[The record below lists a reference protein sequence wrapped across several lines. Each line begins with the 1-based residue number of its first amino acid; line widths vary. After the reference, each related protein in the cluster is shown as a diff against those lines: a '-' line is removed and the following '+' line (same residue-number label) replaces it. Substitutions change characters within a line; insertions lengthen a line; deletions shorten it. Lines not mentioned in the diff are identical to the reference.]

1 MTLAE
6 GADLALVH
14 AAAAL
19 RAGVASQGFERI
31 GDDAG
36 RRERAALCVEELRA
50 TCRALHAA
58 GVTLRDAPAPDPI
71 PLRQLDTPD
80 TRTLLAGVEAL
91 LPIAERIDA
100 ARGRALDRP
109 VAGSAGLDLAEELA
123 QLAARLQL
131 EIHGPGE
138 RVTGGRE

>member
-14 AAAAL
+14 AVAGLRACVAADGFRRLGREEERTAQASVATEEIRAVVAAL
-19 RAGVASQGFERI
+19 Q
-31 GDDAG
+31 
-36 RRERAALCVEELRA
+36 
-50 TCRALHAA
+50 AA